1 MMKNHSETLPSRRAA
16 AAKRPRTGKTAAFDE
31 PSVPSIRRKLLRWY
45 RENGRDLP
53 WRKTT
58 DPYRIWIS
66 EVMLQQTRVETVLP
80 YYKTFLKRFPTVQAL
95 AKAPQDDVLKTWEN
109 LGYYSR
115 ARHLH
120 KAAQIVAERFGGRL
134 SGNVEDLRELPGVGG
149 YTAGAIASIAFGKAV
164 PAVDGNAR
172 RVLMRLFAVTAA
184 MDRPSTV
191 RLVQTLA
198 EKLVPESAPGDFNQA
213 LMDLAN
219 SPCTPRKPACSR
231 CPLEECCRAR
241 REGTQ
246 EAIPRRPKRGR
257 IPERL
262 AVAALIRDRKGRLLV
277 VQRPEKGLLSAL
289 WKLPGGFLREGE
301 SPAEGLIRTV
311 REEVG
316 VESEPQLPLGT
327 VRHSYTHFHMILHVF
342 AGRIVCG
349 RPRPPLGGE
358 MRWSAPEDL
367 ASLAFS
373 KAEHLAM
380 SLAGMPRRNP

>member
-1 MMKNHSETLPSRRAA
+1 MMKNFSENLPSRRAT

-31 PSVPSIRRKLLRWY
+31 SSVPSIRRKLLRWY

-53 WRKTT
+53 WRKTA

-95 AKAPQDDVLKTWEN
+95 AKAPQDGVLKTWEN

-120 KAAQIVAERFGGRL
+120 KAAQIVVERFGSRL
-134 SGNVEDLRELPGVGG
+134 PGKEEDLRKLPGVGG
-149 YTAGAIASIAFGKAV
+149 YTAGAIASIAFGEIV

-172 RVLMRLFAVTAA
+172 RVLMRLFDVTAA
-184 MDRPSTV
+184 IDRPSTV
-191 RLVQTLA
+191 RQVQALA

-219 SPCTPRKPACSR
+219 SLCTSQKPACSR
-231 CPLEECCRAR
+231 CPLGKHCRAR
-241 REGTQ
+241 REGNQ
-246 EAIPRRPKRGR
+246 EAIPRRPKRR
-257 IPERL
+257 KIPERQ
-262 AVAALIRDRKGRLLV
+262 AVAALIQDRKGRLLV
-277 VQRPEKGLLSAL
+277 AQRPGKGLLSSL

-301 SPAEGLIRTV
+301 APEEGLIRTV

-316 VESEPQLPLGT
+316 VESEPQRPLGA
-327 VRHSYTHFHMILHVF
+327 VRHSYTHFRMILHVF
-342 AGRIVCG
+342 ASRITCG
-349 RPRPPLGGE
+349 KPRPLLCGE
-358 MRWSAPEDL
+358 THWSAPEDL

-373 KAEHLAM
+373 KVDRLAV
-380 SLAGMPRRNP
+380 SLSGMPWRNP